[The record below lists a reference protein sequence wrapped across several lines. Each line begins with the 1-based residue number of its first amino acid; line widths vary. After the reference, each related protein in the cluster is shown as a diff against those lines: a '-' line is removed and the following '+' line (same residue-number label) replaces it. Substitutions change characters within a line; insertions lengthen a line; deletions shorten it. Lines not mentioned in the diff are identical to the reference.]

1 MNRESSTLILTY
13 EIHIEMNI
21 VYITLLFF
29 VLLFTKQ
36 RTLSKNN
43 TSSLF
48 RTISQLI
55 YVGAMLMIKIHTCSC
70 NGV

>member
-1 MNRESSTLILTY
+1 
-13 EIHIEMNI
+13 MNI